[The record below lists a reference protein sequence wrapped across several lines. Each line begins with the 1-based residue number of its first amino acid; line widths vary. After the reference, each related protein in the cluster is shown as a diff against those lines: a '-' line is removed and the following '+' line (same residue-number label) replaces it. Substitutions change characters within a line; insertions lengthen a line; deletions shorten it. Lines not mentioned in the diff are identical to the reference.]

1 MTMPCDPAS
10 ADDRRYPDRPYVG
23 VGAVVWR
30 GNRVLLVKRGRA
42 PRKGQWS
49 IPGGIQHLGETVTD
63 AARREVREETGLAI
77 EVIDIITV
85 VDWVDRDDDNGVRY
99 HFTLID
105 VLAEWRDG
113 EARAQDDAADVAWAG
128 LDELHDYG
136 LWSETERVIRLAATR
151 RGRP

>member
-1 MTMPCDPAS
+1 MTTPCDPAPT
-10 ADDRRYPDRPYVG
+10 DDRRYPDRPFVG

-30 GNRVLLVKRGRA
+30 GDKVLLVKRGRA

-49 IPGGIQHLGETVTD
+49 IPGGAQHLGETVTD

-85 VDWVDRDDDNGVRY
+85 VDWIDRDDDNGVRY
-99 HFTLID
+99 HYTLID
-105 VLAEWRDG
+105 VRAEWRDG
-113 EARAQDDAADVAWAG
+113 EARAQDDAADVAWAA

-151 RGRP
+151 RGGP